1 VEEQAATVSE
11 ISRNISTS
19 AGSSARI
26 TETVEAVAL
35 ASRGISAG
43 SSEIQNS
50 SAELARVSAKLKEL
64 VSKFEC

>member
-1 VEEQAATVSE
+1 MSE

-26 TETVEAVAL
+26 TETVEAVVI
-35 ASRGISAG
+35 ASRGISSG

-50 SAELARVSAKLKEL
+50 SAELARVAAKLKDL

>member
-1 VEEQAATVSE
+1 MATVSE

-19 AGSSARI
+19 AGSSAKI
-26 TETVEAVAL
+26 TETIEAVAL
-35 ASRGISAG
+35 TSRGISSG

-50 SAELARVSAKLKEL
+50 SMELARVAARLKEL